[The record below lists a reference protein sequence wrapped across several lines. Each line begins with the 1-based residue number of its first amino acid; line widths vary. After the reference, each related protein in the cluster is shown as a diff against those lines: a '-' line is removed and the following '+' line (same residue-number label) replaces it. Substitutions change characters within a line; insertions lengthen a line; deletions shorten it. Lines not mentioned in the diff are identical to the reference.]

1 MGLFFLPIVEGRA
14 TAAGPGP
21 WNSAA
26 IGPRL
31 NVKAP
36 VDPPPP
42 PPLPL
47 TKAGDMSLIQSICQ
61 FLPSRHNGYKKEK
74 KHVCKK
80 DAGYYSIWWWSCCCH
95 TPFLSHPSYTIYH
108 PLGHSFTWYSHIVSF
123 FFFVCSL
130 INTYREPN
138 GTFREY
144 DSWVVGKKKKHTKEL
159 QERCFYLPFSIFD
172 FIKKGSLFSAL
183 SWETS
188 CIIQPL
194 SDVWI
199 FLYQKLALMTFTLCR
214 TNFAK
219 VLFDGGQRSIE
230 KASSVFTFVCWKSW
244 KFFGMGSCRHFCQ
257 LLTRTIGRQRPSLS
271 AGHSAE
277 NFIVTTVEFR
287 QEKIVGTFLITWK
300 YI

>member
-108 PLGHSFTWYSHIVSF
+108 PLGHYFTWYSHIVSF
-123 FFFVCSL
+123 FFSSAVWSIRTGSPTVLFGSMIRESLEKKKNIQKNYKKGVSTFPSQFLILSKRVLFFLRWVEKRVASYNLLAMFEYFFIKNLPWWHSRFVERTLPKSYLMAVKDPSKKHHQFLLLFVGSL
-130 INTYREPN
+130 GSFSEW
-138 GTFREY
+138 E
-144 DSWVVGKKKKHTKEL
+144 VVGIFVNYWREL
-159 QERCFYLPFSIFD
+159 
-172 FIKKGSLFSAL
+172 
-183 SWETS
+183 
-188 CIIQPL
+188 
-194 SDVWI
+194 
-199 FLYQKLALMTFTLCR
+199 
-214 TNFAK
+214 
-219 VLFDGGQRSIE
+219 
-230 KASSVFTFVCWKSW
+230 
-244 KFFGMGSCRHFCQ
+244 
-257 LLTRTIGRQRPSLS
+257 
-271 AGHSAE
+271 
-277 NFIVTTVEFR
+277 
-287 QEKIVGTFLITWK
+287 
-300 YI
+300 